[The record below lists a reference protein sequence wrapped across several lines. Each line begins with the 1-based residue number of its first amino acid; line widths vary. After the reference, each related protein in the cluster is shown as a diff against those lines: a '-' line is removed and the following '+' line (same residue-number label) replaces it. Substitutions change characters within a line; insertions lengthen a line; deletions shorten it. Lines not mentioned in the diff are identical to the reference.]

1 MNAMNLRALLLGF
14 GLAFAAAASMAQQ
27 GIQLKQVM
35 QGADISCGKLFIF
48 NQSEGTCTISDAVR
62 KALTADKCTGP
73 GLTYVEALKECIV
86 VKESVPK
93 PECKADNVKLEFDA
107 TLKQCV
113 VKADTPKSAPGNYK
127 GDCFR
132 LNTASPISGLEN
144 GEMYTVT
151 DQGEADANGDKQLS
165 MKKGKFTLFPTIG
178 CKVADGDKAGPLVQ
192 AKASEL
198 VVSGATRYGYA
209 YGLLTMPYKYYPSAK
224 SFESGAPIG
233 GYMGWRMGQAAS
245 GFTLALALTLGSVKA
260 DTVDPKQLDVDG
272 KPKVTG
278 STNVSALSY
287 AAGFVFDVA
296 KDPKAKPFKAGFFV
310 GKDFVNNDP
319 SVQYRFNRKTW
330 IAVQIGY
337 DFTD

>member
-1 MNAMNLRALLLGF
+1 MNSMTLRALLLGPV
-14 GLAFAAAASMAQQ
+14 LAFAAAASVAQQ
-27 GIQLKQVM
+27 GLQLKQVM
-35 QGADISCGKLFIF
+35 LGAEKKCASPFTL
-48 NQSEGTCTISDAVR
+48 NEAEGSCTISDASLA
-62 KALTADKCTGP
+62 ALTAEQCKGP
-73 GLTYVEALKECIV
+73 GLAFVGTPAKCFL

-93 PECKADNVKLEFDA
+93 PECKANNVNLEFDA

-132 LNTASPISGLEN
+132 LNTASPISGLAD
-144 GEMYTVT
+144 GELYTVT
-151 DQGEADANGDKQLS
+151 DQVEADANGDKLLS

-178 CKVADGDKAGPLVQ
+178 CQVARGNQAGPVVQ

-233 GYMGWRMGQAAS
+233 AYMGWRMGQAAS

-260 DTVDPKQLDVDG
+260 DTVDPKQLDTDG
-272 KPKVTG
+272 RPKVTG

-296 KDPKAKPFKAGFFV
+296 KDPKAKPFKAGVFM

-330 IAVQIGY
+330 LAVQIGY